1 MKDES
6 PQYKK
11 LAKIV
16 NKQEAKIKELTRT
29 RLLWYEKLEKAED
42 EIKEL
47 KQDAITK
54 SRVNEEILSDYRE
67 QLTLKDLFTPEN
79 SGETYVKIAKYR
91 EAEAEIKELKEERI
105 SNALQHTIDLT
116 KAMSKAID
124 LSNAEAEI
132 KELKDSNSKGV
143 LIQIQDQLKRRNYIP
158 IWLKQRI
165 KEALK

>member
-91 EAEAEIKELKEERI
+91 EAEAEIKELK
-105 SNALQHTIDLT
+105 
-116 KAMSKAID
+116 
-124 LSNAEAEI
+124 
-132 KELKDSNSKGV
+132 DSNSKGV

-165 KEALK
+165 KEALTK

>member
-16 NKQEAKIKELTRT
+16 NKQEAKIKDLTRT

-91 EAEAEIKELKEERI
+91 EAEAEIKELEE
-105 SNALQHTIDLT
+105 SKSALKIAFNGKLATE
-116 KAMSKAID
+116 KAACESR
-124 LSNAEAEI
+124 I
-132 KELKDSNSKGV
+132 KELQSQV
-143 LIQIQDQLKRRNYIP
+143 ELNYCQP
-158 IWLKQRI
+158 CYDKLNKH
-165 KEALK
+165 